1 MDELWKILN
10 EVTDSIDILTIIQ
23 TNKIIEMVA
32 GAAAYSDIIFLRNGI
47 FFRNDTLPGLLV
59 EFDASTEVFLC
70 SETKGLT
77 LV

>member
-1 MDELWKILN
+1 MN
-10 EVTDSIDILTIIQ
+10 NFEVTLIILTIIQ

-32 GAAAYSDIIFLRNGI
+32 GAAAYSDIVFLRNGI
-47 FFRNDTLPGLLV
+47 FFRNDTLPRLLV
-59 EFDASTEVFLC
+59 EFDASTEVFLR